1 MILLHRVSAVSF
13 QALIIDKNS
22 INWQFENTGFHS
34 GVFNM
39 EYDEALAHELVD
51 GKNCSTIRVYGWRPF
66 AISLGWNQSMD
77 EIDLNKTSTAC
88 IDIVRRPTGGRA
100 ILHANELTYSVVM
113 KVQDKNVGT
122 VYEDISRALV
132 AGLQELGAPVVIE
145 KSQPHFPSL
154 YRTASA
160 MACFSST
167 GRYEIKCDGKKLVGS
182 AQRRYA
188 AANGE
193 EVVLQHGSILL
204 GSEHKQIV
212 EFLSFPSEGQRV
224 ALQQELDEKT
234 TELSTVLNRIVK
246 FDEAADAILKGFCNA
261 WSVSP
266 KVVNI
271 IDEEKKVII

>member
-1 MILLHRVSAVSF
+1 M
-13 QALIIDKNS
+13 
-22 INWQFENTGFHS
+22 NWRFENTGVRS

-39 EYDEALAHELVD
+39 EYDESLARAFVD
-51 GKNCSTIRVYGWRPF
+51 GTGNPTLRVYGWQPF

-77 EIDLNKTSTAC
+77 EVDLNKTSAAG
-88 IDIVRRPTGGRA
+88 IDVVRRPTGGRA

-113 KVQDKNVGT
+113 PVKGKNVLT

-132 AGLQELGAPVVIE
+132 TGLRKLGAPVALE

-154 YRTASA
+154 YHTTSA

-167 GRYEIKCDGKKLVGS
+167 GRYEIKCAGKKLVGS

-188 AANGE
+188 NSNGR

-212 EFLSFPSEGQRV
+212 EFLNLPSEEQRA
-224 ALQQELDEKT
+224 ALKHELDEKT
-234 TELSTVLNRIVK
+234 TDLSTILNRTIE
-246 FDEAADAILKGFCNA
+246 FDETANAILNGFRKA
-261 WSVSP
+261 WSISP
-266 KVVNI
+266 ETINMIDDEQKVAI
-271 IDEEKKVII
+271 